1 VGDIPKIR
9 HPDFDHGHDSSDS
22 HLPLLCIILV
32 CRCLALAFGIS
43 FFQRLF
49 QYGNC
54 SGVVAESFLGF
65 VGRLSEVEIDRRR
78 LGRFRRMRWQELE
91 KVLHNQH

>member
-9 HPDFDHGHDSSDS
+9 HPDFDHSNDSSDS

-32 CRCLALAFGIS
+32 SRSLALALGIA

-49 QYGNC
+49 QNGNC

-78 LGRFRRMRWQELE
+78 LGRFRRMRWQKLE
-91 KVLHNQH
+91 KVLHN